1 LLRMFV
7 TRALHKKPEA
17 RRHALED
24 WLIRES
30 IYDEFVDEF
39 VRRYASAQGDV
50 QPIADGLTGPL
61 DVIKDFQIIL
71 RRKPVIEELET
82 KVQQSKG
89 DVYVL
94 RDALLAAV
102 KELSTPRRKLG
113 LHGDLKMTE
122 DALAEL
128 KKKRQLRLRSVV
140 LECLEGIWRSGVG
153 GEVLKAAM
161 DQVHQLIDRFES
173 RADDVR
179 LASAGSSW
187 QKLKKLVG
195 EIEEERPETR
205 PARKRVTEVEG
216 KNTKT
221 LVEKALADM
230 GGRAATFEIL
240 DWIDKHPEVFEEN
253 PVKINQKDTKRV
265 GRCTKVWHNTVR
277 NVLTIHFRKSLRKRP
292 DGHYTWAAK
301 SAVDEEV
308 LPALEDGKLA
318 LEDGEQDEAKGKR
331 KRGLP
336 KAKAKANTQALQ
348 DAQPGEPAS
357 AEGGAAASP
366 GKAANPKAAGNKRLR
381 KTSDVAADGVAAA
394 AAPVAPVEGS

>member
-1 LLRMFV
+1 MLRMFV
-7 TRALHKKPEA
+7 ARALHKKPEA

-30 IYDEFVDEF
+30 IYDEFVGEF
-39 VRRYASAQGDV
+39 VRRYASAQGDDV

-102 KELSTPRRKLG
+102 KELTTPRRKLG
-113 LHGDLKMTE
+113 LHGDQKMTE

-128 KKKRQLRLRSVV
+128 KKKRQLRLRCVV

-187 QKLKKLVG
+187 HKLKKLVG

-240 DWIDKHPEVFEEN
+240 DWIEKHPEVFEEN

-277 NVLTIHFRKSLRKRP
+277 NVLTIHFRKSFRKRP
-292 DGHYTWAAK
+292 DRHYTWAEK
-301 SAVDEEV
+301 HAVDEEV
-308 LPALEDGKLA
+308 LPTLEDGELA
-318 LEDGEQDEAKGKR
+318 LEDGEQDEGKGK
-331 KRGLP
+331 KRRGRP
-336 KAKAKANTQALQ
+336 KGKAKAKALQ
-348 DAQPGEPAS
+348 DAQPGEPTS

-366 GKAANPKAAGNKRLR
+366 GKAAKPKAAGNKRLR
-381 KTSDVAADGVAAA
+381 KTSDAAADGAAEA